1 MPFLTPNQQRQW
13 TEGCTKF
20 VENTTVIQQ
29 NNSIYSCR
37 VGEWAKLKPN
47 SRAVTQHQAF
57 NLPTLHSNSYAVIN
71 TQQGNLEQ
79 KYNWRAGRSNISGT
93 SSCRNAH
100 QSGNISADGSRTS
113 IRRRHTGHVPCCK
126 ATATTT
132 LIYACTNVKSV
143 SQATWAHRVALIAVS
158 LSLSERQL
166 TLWDHRYGANA
177 SYGVCLF
184 MPRRLLVLSYTVWW
198 RALSGVAIQVA
209 YAPRQKNTY
218 FLVCD
223 FSAL

>member
-47 SRAVTQHQAF
+47 SRAVTKHQAF

-93 SSCRNAH
+93 SSCRNVH

-126 ATATTT
+126 ETVTTT

-158 LSLSERQL
+158 LSLSE
-166 TLWDHRYGANA
+166 T
-177 SYGVCLF
+177 
-184 MPRRLLVLSYTVWW
+184 P
-198 RALSGVAIQVA
+198 A
-209 YAPRQKNTY
+209 YAVRPQIWSWCIIWCVPLYATAFASTKLYCLVTGTKWRSHTSGIYIPCKKNT
-218 FLVCD
+218 
-223 FSAL
+223 